1 MRCWVPA
8 TRRFNMQST
17 RGESK
22 VYCPYC
28 GEGFTAFVDEEDTGA
43 EYFEDCYV
51 CCRPILF
58 RCFVETDGSV
68 TVQTSRDDE

>member
-1 MRCWVPA
+1 MH
-8 TRRFNMQST
+8 SK

-22 VYCPYC
+22 VHCPYC
-28 GEGFTAFVDEEDTGA
+28 GEGFTTFVEEEDAGT

-68 TVQTSRDDE
+68 TVQTARDDD